1 MAAKKTNRIKF
12 KIEMLFDNW
21 INFLVIIA
29 FLMPFSAA
37 SHTNSNSFLHT
48 ELKEEAYGITVTV
61 LDGDTDEPL
70 AYATVFIDQKFNGLT
85 DDNGRIE
92 VTDVAHRDI
101 VNFSYVGYNSVKV
114 PVHQLRKSGGLVKL
128 YTNNVIEGIVVVS
141 RTESAE
147 EELPFQIDRIDQ
159 KKIQSRNSQST
170 ADVLGEHGDVY
181 IQKSQGGGGSPIVRG
196 FEANKVLLV
205 LDGVR
210 LNNAIYRNGH
220 LQNAI
225 TVDASMLEAVEV
237 IYGPGSLMYGSE
249 ALGGVIHFRSRD
261 PKVLFDTSKD
271 KILKTNVFTRFS
283 SANIEKTIHA
293 DLEYGVRR
301 WASLTS
307 LTYAKYGDMKSGSKR
322 PDAYPDFGKRRFYV
336 DRNEVDMVLESAD
349 PNIQQGTGFGQI
361 DFMQKIRYQP
371 SDHLYFIAN
380 FQYSSS
386 SNVPR
391 YDNLSDTLDTAD
403 RLKYSEWYYGPQKR
417 LMASLKMKS
426 LKNRVFYD
434 KAILIAAYQKIEE
447 DRLNR
452 KFRKVHRTF
461 NLEDVHVYSF
471 TGDFE
476 KHLDERS
483 KHTFS
488 YGFDGNYNQVYSES
502 GEINVETG
510 ELREGV
516 FTRYPSDMSS
526 MLTYAGYANYR
537 WKGLDSML
545 VFNAGVRYS
554 QIDLFA
560 RYKESDLEMIS
571 WPEAYVNE
579 GVTAN
584 NSDLTWGAG
593 LTLNTRNKWQVHLLS
608 SKAFRSPNIDDF
620 AKLRVKGSQAVL
632 PNTELKPETAF
643 SSEVTLGKTFGNDR
657 TSFKLSGTVF
667 YTKID
672 DVIIRT
678 AGFTPDGEDRIY
690 IPTEER
696 FFDVQQNFNANSGT
710 IRGFSG
716 NALLKMGP
724 KWELQSSISLVK
736 GRVQYLDEE
745 LGIDTLVPMGHIP
758 PTYGQTGL
766 LFKTGKFRLETVLK
780 YNAKKKLE
788 EYAVSKI
795 SLDGDQ
801 LVLDREGTS
810 DNIEYAI
817 AYKDHT
823 TGNVVYE
830 GLYGW
835 ATINFYTS
843 YQINEKFSVD
853 VALENLTDR
862 HYRHFSSGIS
872 APGRNFILTLRG
884 KF

>member
-1 MAAKKTNRIKF
+1 MVAKKTNNNTF
-12 KIEMLFDNW
+12 KIKRFFGNW
-21 INFLVIIA
+21 INFLVVLA
-29 FLMPFSAA
+29 FLMPFSTAA
-37 SHTNSNSFLHT
+37 HTNLNSTLHT
-48 ELKEEAYGITVTV
+48 ELNDFYGIVITV

-85 DDNGRIE
+85 DDNGKIE
-92 VTDVAHRDI
+92 VTDIAHRDI

-114 PVHQLRKSGGLVKL
+114 PVHQLRKSGGIVKL
-128 YTNNVIEGIVVVS
+128 YTNNIIEGIVVVS

-159 KKIQSRNSQST
+159 KKIQSRNSQTT

-225 TVDASMLEAVEV
+225 TVDASMLEAAEV

-261 PKVLFDTSKD
+261 PKILFDTSKD
-271 KILKTNVFTRFS
+271 KILKTNVFTRFT
-283 SANIEKTIHA
+283 SANVEKTIHA

-322 PDAYPDFGKRRFYV
+322 PDAYPNFGKRRFYV
-336 DRNEVDMVLESAD
+336 ERNEVDMVRASTD
-349 PNIQQGTGFGQI
+349 PNIQQGTGYGQI
-361 DFMQKIRYQP
+361 DFLQKVKYQP
-371 SDHLYFIAN
+371 SDHVYFIAN

-391 YDNLSDTLDTAD
+391 YDNLSDTLSEAKE
-403 RLKYSEWYYGPQKR
+403 LKWAEWYYGPQKR
-417 LMASLKMKS
+417 MLASLKMKS
-426 LKNRVFYD
+426 LKKRPLHD
-434 KAILIAAYQKIEE
+434 KAIIIAAYQKIEE
-447 DRLNR
+447 DRLKR
-452 KFRKVHRTF
+452 KYRKVHRTF

-476 KHLDERS
+476 KHLDASS

-488 YGFDGNYNQVYSES
+488 YGFDGNFNKVYSDA
-502 GEINVETG
+502 GEINVKTG

-516 FTRYPSDMSS
+516 FTRYPSDLSTMAS
-526 MLTYAGYANYR
+526 YAGYANYR

-554 QIDLFA
+554 KIDLFA
-560 RYKESDLEMIS
+560 RYKDSDLDLIS
-571 WPEAYVNE
+571 WPDAYVND

-593 LTLNTRNKWQVHLLS
+593 LTLNTKNKWQVHLLT

-620 AKLRVKGSQAVL
+620 AKVRVNGSKAVL
-632 PNTELKPETAF
+632 PNTELTPETAF
-643 SSEVTLGKTFGNDR
+643 SSEFTLGKTFGNNQR
-657 TSFKLSGTVF
+657 SLKLSGTAF
-667 YTKID
+667 YTSIE
-672 DVIIRT
+672 DVIVRQ
-678 AGFTPDGEDRIY
+678 AGFTPDGEPQIY
-690 IPTEER
+690 VPSEER
-696 FFDVQQNFNANSGT
+696 YFDVQQNFNANSGT

-716 NALLKMGP
+716 NAFLKMGP
-724 KWELQSSISLVK
+724 KWEMQSSISLVK
-736 GRVQYLDEE
+736 GRVKYIDEE
-745 LGIDTLVPMGHIP
+745 IGVDTLVPLAHIP
-758 PTYGQTGL
+758 PTYGQTSL
-766 LFKTGKFRLETVLK
+766 LFKPGKFRLETVLK
-780 YNAKKKLE
+780 YNARKRLD
-788 EYAVSKI
+788 EYSVNKI
-795 SLDGDQ
+795 TLNENGQ
-801 LVLDREGTS
+801 MIIDREGTS
-810 DNIEYAI
+810 DNIENAI

-823 TGNVVYE
+823 TGGVIYE

-835 ATINFYTS
+835 ATINFYSS
-843 YQINEKFSVD
+843 YQINEKFSID
-853 VALENLTDR
+853 MAIENLTDQ
-862 HYRHFSSGIS
+862 HYRNFSSGVS

>member
-1 MAAKKTNRIKF
+1 MF
-12 KIEMLFDNW
+12 FDNW
-21 INFLVIIA
+21 ISFLLVIT
-29 FLMPFSAA
+29 FLMPFTAYAHSNV
-37 SHTNSNSFLHT
+37 NSTIHPAFSNISGL
-48 ELKEEAYGITVTV
+48 IIQV

-70 AYATVFIDQKFNGLT
+70 AYATVYIDQKFNGLT
-85 DDNGRIE
+85 DEKGQIE
-92 VTDVAHRDI
+92 ITDIAHRDI
-101 VNFSYVGYNSVKV
+101 VNFSYVGYNSVKI
-114 PVHQLRKSGGLVKL
+114 PIHQLRKNGSVVKL
-128 YTNNVIEGIVVVS
+128 YANNVIEGVVVVG
-141 RTESAE
+141 RTDALE

-159 KKIQSRNSQST
+159 KTIQSRNSQST

-205 LDGVR
+205 LDGIR

-225 TVDASMLEAVEV
+225 TVDASMLEQVEV

-283 SANIEKTIHA
+283 SANIEKTIHG
-293 DLEYGVRR
+293 DLEYGVRN

-322 PDAYPDFGKRRFYV
+322 PEAYPEFGMRRFFV
-336 DRNEVDMVLESAD
+336 DRNQVDMILESAD
-349 PNIQQGTGFGQI
+349 PNIQQGTGYGQI

-371 SDHLYFIAN
+371 TDRLYFIGN

-386 SNVPR
+386 SIVPR
-391 YDNLSDTLDTAD
+391 YDNLSDTLETARD
-403 RLKYSEWYYGPQKR
+403 LKYSEWYYGPQKR
-417 LMASLKMKS
+417 LLASVKMKS
-426 LKNRVFYD
+426 LGNKVIFD
-434 KAILIAAYQKIEE
+434 KATFIAAYQRIKE
-447 DRLNR
+447 DRLKR
-452 KFRKVHRTF
+452 KYRKVHRTF

-476 KHLDERS
+476 KHLDES
-483 KHTFS
+483 AKHTFS
-488 YGFDGNYNQVYSES
+488 YGFDGNYNQVFSDA

-526 MLTYAGYANYR
+526 MTTYAGYANYR

-554 QIDLFA
+554 KIDLFA
-560 RYKESDLEMIS
+560 RYKESDLDLIA

-593 LTLNTRNKWQVHLLS
+593 LTLNTRDKWQLHLLT

-620 AKLRVKGSQAVL
+620 AKLRVQGNQAVL

-643 SSEVTLGKTFGNDR
+643 SSEVTLGKTFGYKNK
-657 TSFKLSGTVF
+657 TSLKLSGTGF
-667 YTKID
+667 YTKIE
-672 DVIIRT
+672 DVIVRQ
-678 AGFTPDGEDRIY
+678 AGLTPDGEASIY
-690 IPTEER
+690 VSAEEQ
-696 FFDVQQNFNANSGT
+696 FYDVQQNVNAKSGT
-710 IRGFSG
+710 VRGFSG
-716 NALLKMGP
+716 NALLKIGS
-724 KWELQSSISLVK
+724 KWELRSSISFVK
-736 GRVQYLDEE
+736 GRVQYIDAD
-745 LGIDTLVPMGHIP
+745 LGIDTLVPMAHIP
-758 PTYGQTGL
+758 PTYGQTAL

-780 YNAKKKLE
+780 YNAQKSLD
-788 EYAVSKI
+788 EYAVNKI
-795 SLDGDQ
+795 SVDGDQ
-801 LVLDREGTS
+801 LILDREGTS

-823 TGNVVYE
+823 TGKVVYE

-835 ATINFYTS
+835 ATINFYAS
-843 YQINEKFSVD
+843 FQINQKYSID
-853 VALENLTDR
+853 LALENLTDR
-862 HYRHFSSGIS
+862 HYRNFSSGIS
-872 APGRNFILTLRG
+872 APGRNFIFTLRG
-884 KF
+884 EF